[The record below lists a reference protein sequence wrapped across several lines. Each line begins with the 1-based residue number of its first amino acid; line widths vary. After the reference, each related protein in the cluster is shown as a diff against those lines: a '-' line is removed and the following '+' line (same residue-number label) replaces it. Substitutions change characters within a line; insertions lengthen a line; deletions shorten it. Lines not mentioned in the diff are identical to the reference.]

1 MRNIYFLIAVFMLSA
16 NVKADEGL
24 NDLLKSNTA
33 TSAPTAVA
41 APKELTLLEKIA
53 QFEKGKTTYA
63 DVVRELGQPNKVVVN
78 AEGIKTVKY
87 GNTRIAFA
95 GAALSKASSASLF
108 FDKNDILVWMTTT
121 QN

>member
-1 MRNIYFLIAVFMLSA
+1 MRNIYFLIAVLMLSA

-33 TSAPTAVA
+33 TSAPAAA

-95 GAALSKASSASLF
+95 GAALNKASSANLF